1 MSLRIKI
8 STPLTQYLLTESIP
22 LEVVYENIGPDVAV
36 FREPAR
42 TWEVALVTSVDH
54 AQERVDPLGK
64 LFYYRDQDK
73 ERRSIEDAD
82 DVTLQPNQRYPFV
95 EDVGKRFPQS
105 LGPGRV
111 AVRVFDRS
119 YTPALVSNELTLE
132 VVLGQGSFERLFELA
147 AEAPPPVDPHTQSSE
162 DQNALERRRFAA
174 SLIEQFYPDLKLELP
189 APTLSAESKNQAS
202 VRAAKAW
209 WSQHQGSAEVVQ
221 KLKQLNGQH

>member
-22 LEVVYENIGPDVAV
+22 LQVVYENVGPDVAV

-42 TWEVALVTSVDH
+42 TWEVALVTSIDH
-54 AQERVDPLGK
+54 APERVDPLGK

-82 DVTLQPNQRYPFV
+82 EVTLRPSERYPFV
-95 EDVGKRFPQS
+95 EDVGTRFPQS

-111 AVRVFDRS
+111 AVRLLDRS
-119 YTPALVSNELTLE
+119 YTPALVSNELTLDI
-132 VVLGQGSFERLFELA
+132 VLGQGSFERLFELA
-147 AEAPPPVDPHTQSSE
+147 AEAPPPPDPHTQSSE
-162 DQNALERRRFAA
+162 DQNVLERRRFAA
-174 SLIEQFYPDLKLELP
+174 SLIEHFYPELKLELP
-189 APTLSAESKNQAS
+189 ASTLAAESKNQAS

-209 WSQHQGSAEVVQ
+209 WSQHQGSPEVVKML
-221 KLKQLNGQH
+221 KLLNDQH